1 MQNRPQSC
9 SSINECIPTKQAQIF
24 ILLQESDVSE
34 KEEEE
39 EVCASLFFCVFKMQK
54 NEATC
59 SWTYSY
65 RVTECTI
72 RHTHSIYIYTYIWS
86 PSPSHTGVV
95 FVVSCFSLQFACSS
109 LFSHLLLPSCEDLW
123 WRWIFTNTVWWGTG
137 AYFSFCARFDLKD
150 EVSPVMKGLVMTQT
164 CAGFA
169 ANDLENKLNKTYK
182 THFDLLR
189 LFLWDLRVLK
199 GWRAPTS
206 IQCAFKR
213 RLWIIIK
220 P

>member
-1 MQNRPQSC
+1 MSVFQPNKHK
-9 SSINECIPTKQAQIF
+9 SSFCCRNQTSARRKKKRKFVHLCFFASSRCRRMKQPAVELIVTVWLNAQYG
-24 ILLQESDVSE
+24 
-34 KEEEE
+34 
-39 EVCASLFFCVFKMQK
+39 
-54 NEATC
+54 T
-59 SWTYSY
+59 
-65 RVTECTI
+65 
-72 RHTHSIYIYTYIWS
+72 HTVYIYTYIWS

-123 WRWIFTNTVWWGTG
+123 WRWILTNTVWWGTA

-164 CAGFA
+164 CAGFV
-169 ANDLENKLNKTYK
+169 ANDLENIQNKTYK

-213 RLWIIIK
+213 SLWIIIK

>member
-1 MQNRPQSC
+1 MTRYLDAAAQHRLIKDARSRGLSLEGFYWRSYRLCCDWSCIIVVQRQKKKHTHIDMQNRPQSC

-72 RHTHSIYIYTYIWS
+72 RHTHSIYIYIHMITL
-86 PSPSHTGVV
+86 T
-95 FVVSCFSLQFACSS
+95 
-109 LFSHLLLPSCEDLW
+109 FSHRCSVC
-123 WRWIFTNTVWWGTG
+123 
-137 AYFSFCARFDLKD
+137 
-150 EVSPVMKGLVMTQT
+150 
-164 CAGFA
+164 GF
-169 ANDLENKLNKTYK
+169 
-182 THFDLLR
+182 
-189 LFLWDLRVLK
+189 LFLAAVCLFVSIFSPPPPFLWRPLMAVDLYEYSLVGNRCL
-199 GWRAPTS
+199 
-206 IQCAFKR
+206 F
-213 RLWIIIK
+213 
-220 P
+220 